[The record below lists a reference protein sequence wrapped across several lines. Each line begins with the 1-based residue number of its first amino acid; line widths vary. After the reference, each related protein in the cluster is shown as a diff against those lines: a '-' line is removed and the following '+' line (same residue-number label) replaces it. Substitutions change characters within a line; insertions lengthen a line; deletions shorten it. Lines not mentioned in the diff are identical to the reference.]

1 MKKIYVLLGM
11 MMIVNVGW
19 GQVSLTNG
27 SPTVTIDFSSST
39 PPEVGTNP
47 GSAFAGAGFEPDPT
61 TAGRLNSNAW
71 AVTGWSDGALAFG
84 GTRIAVG
91 TDYRRGTTAVS
102 VTIGGI
108 YAFTGAPGSA
118 TNPTLMIQPA
128 GSDWAPGTLTLRIQ
142 NNGTTNITDLAVSY
156 NIYIRND
163 QNRSNSFNFS
173 HSSDDITY
181 TLVGAL
187 DYTSPAASDA
197 LGWVIVGTAPSRST
211 TITGLNITPGSYY
224 YIRWSGA
231 DVSGTGSRDEFG
243 LDDID
248 ITATFAITLPVNLIS
263 FSGYREGS
271 RNLLRWTTATESNNH
286 GFEVQRSVDGINY
299 SAIGFVNT
307 QAFGGNST
315 DQLSYTFT
323 DNAPAGLKQY
333 YRLKQEDW
341 SGTGK
346 LSNIVLIRGSKPF
359 TLSVEAIFPNPARSH
374 VNLVLAAPESDQ
386 VTIVLNDALGRTVMQ
401 RVVRVEPGSNTIPL
415 DVSTLR
421 SGSYFVRVVCSDGCE
436 ATGQL
441 LKQ

>member
-11 MMIVNVGW
+11 MMVNVGW
-19 GQVSLTNG
+19 GQVSLTNV

-39 PPEVGTNP
+39 PAGVGTNP
-47 GSAFAGAGFEPDPT
+47 GSAFAGGGFEPDPT

-71 AVTGWSDGALAFG
+71 AVTGWNDGPLPFG
-84 GTRIAVG
+84 DTKTTPS
-91 TDYRRGTTAVS
+91 TDYTRGAASAAVI
-102 VTIGGI
+102 TGGM
-108 YAFTGAPGSA
+108 YAYTGAPGSA
-118 TNPTLMIQPA
+118 ANPTLMIQPG

-142 NNGTTNITDLAVSY
+142 NNGTTNITQLAVSY

-163 QNRSNSFNFS
+163 QARSNSFNFS
-173 HSSDDITY
+173 HSSDNITY

-187 DYTSPAASDA
+187 DYISPAASDA

-231 DVSGTGSRDEFG
+231 DVAGSGSRDEFG
-243 LDDID
+243 LDDIG
-248 ITATFAITLPVNLIS
+248 ITATFDITLPVNFVS

-271 RNLLRWTTATESNNH
+271 RNLLRWTTATESNNR
-286 GFEVQRSVDGINY
+286 GFEVQRSTDGINY

-307 QAFGGNST
+307 QASGGNST
-315 DQLSYTFT
+315 DQLSYTFI
-323 DNAPAGLKQY
+323 DHAPAGLKQY

-346 LSNIVLIRGSKPF
+346 LSNIVLIRGSKPSS
-359 TLSVEAIFPNPARSH
+359 LSVEAIFPNPARSN
-374 VNLVLAAPESDQ
+374 VNLLLAAPVSDQ

-401 RVVRVEPGSNTIPL
+401 RVVRLEPGSNTIPL
-415 DVSTLR
+415 DVSGLQ
-421 SGSYFVRVVCSDGCE
+421 SGSYFVRMVCSDGCE